1 VFHMTESGPKPC
13 RAKPGNCP
21 IGGEHF
27 ENKADGIKAYELALS
42 GTSAP
47 QKTSKRK
54 GIYSH
59 MKRVSYEGLL
69 RPETKTLVLSD
80 VDGTLLRG
88 SLVLDHAVM
97 LHEKGVIDLGDLP
110 TKWLADQKNEDHIMQ
125 LADGYRK
132 AISGMKESELQIPAF
147 IESVVNNPDKL
158 YSSLERL
165 KRHRAAGHDVI
176 LISGSPSFLVGPFA
190 KTFGFEVI
198 ATRYHRDRSRR
209 LNGKIT
215 GMFGAPQKEA
225 VVDKMDLSTYDKIIG
240 YGDTSSDVPL
250 LQRAHHSVLVEPN
263 EETLRK
269 IGDLKVTEILHK

>member
-1 VFHMTESGPKPC
+1 MTESGPKPC
-13 RAKPGNCP
+13 RASKRECP
-21 IGGEHF
+21 IGGEHY
-27 ENKADGIKAYELALS
+27 ETKAEGVKAYELALS

-47 QKTSKRK
+47 QKASKRK
-54 GIYSH
+54 GIYSQL
-59 MKRVSYEGLL
+59 KRVSYSSLL

-97 LHEKGVIDLGDLP
+97 LHHKGVIDLGEWP
-110 TKWLADQKNEDHIMQ
+110 AKWVADQKNEEFIMN
-125 LADGYRK
+125 LADNYRK
-132 AISGMKESELQIPAF
+132 AISGMKESELQIPEF
-147 IESVVNNPDKL
+147 VQSVVDNPDKL
-158 YSSLERL
+158 YSSLDRL
-165 KRHRAAGHDVI
+165 KRHRAAGHDVV

-190 KTFGFEVI
+190 KHFGFEVI

-225 VVDKMDLSTYDKIIG
+225 VVEKMDLSSYDKIIG

-250 LQRAHHSVLVEPN
+250 LERAHHSVLVEPN
-263 EETLRK
+263 EETMRK